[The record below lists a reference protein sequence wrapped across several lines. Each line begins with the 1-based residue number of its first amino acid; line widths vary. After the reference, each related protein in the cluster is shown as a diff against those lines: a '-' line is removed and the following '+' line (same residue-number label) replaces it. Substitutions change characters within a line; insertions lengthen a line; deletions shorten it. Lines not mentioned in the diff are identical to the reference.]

1 MRKIVLLVVLIA
13 LAIYAYMAVDFKEII
28 PQAND
33 AIQNSSLIDTVNTSR
48 ENRKNEVESLG
59 Y

>member
-13 LAIYAYMAVDFKEII
+13 LAIYAYMTVEFKEII